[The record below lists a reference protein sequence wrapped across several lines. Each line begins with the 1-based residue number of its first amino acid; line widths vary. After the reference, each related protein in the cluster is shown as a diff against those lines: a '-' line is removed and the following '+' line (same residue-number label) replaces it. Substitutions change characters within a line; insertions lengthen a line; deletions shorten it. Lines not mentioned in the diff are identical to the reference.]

1 MLPEPE
7 FNDEPSLNT
16 IPHNAQLE
24 RALIGCA
31 LQSIVMFR
39 AASEIVTTDDFYIER
54 CKFVWAK
61 IAKLSEDDVQA
72 DIITILDEAGDSLP
86 WLADGIDFNFLTG
99 CVNESLGASYE
110 NAKQYATKIKEYSV
124 RRGLL
129 KTANNI
135 AQGAFDMTIEVGKVI
150 ADSVNGLQNVA
161 ASHSQKN
168 EVTARD
174 AASETYDHIEGI
186 MRNGIAPGF
195 STGLIDFDKLKKGFR
210 SGQSGIIAGRPG
222 QGKTALMLTTIAHI
236 ETRLNRPAIVF
247 NSMEM
252 TPKFLTIRLV
262 SILTK
267 INSEK
272 IQDGALTDDELVAV
286 NDAIGQVATWPL
298 TIIDERN
305 PIALYSRVAQMQQ
318 QGKCDILF
326 NDYIG
331 KFEAKAENRVRQ
343 VGLASN
349 YISKIAVQ
357 LDLAV
362 VTAAQVSRDIDTR
375 GQDSELVLKD
385 LKETG
390 DIEQDADWVLFI
402 NPDSG
407 NPGIKHCHLA
417 KNRNG
422 STGRFDLLFRSTYT
436 KFENASFR
444 TVDPNA

>member
-7 FNDEPSLNT
+7 FDTETTLNT

-39 AASEIVTTDDFYIER
+39 AASEIVTPEDFYIER
-54 CKFVWAK
+54 CRFIWNK
-61 IAKLSEDDVQA
+61 IAKLSEQDVQA

-86 WLADGIDFNFLTG
+86 WMADGIDFNFLTG
-99 CVNESLGASYE
+99 CVNDSLGASYE

-124 RRGLL
+124 RRGLI
-129 KTANNI
+129 KTANSI
-135 AQGAFDMTIEVGKVI
+135 AQGAFDLSAEVGKVI
-150 ADSVNGLQNVA
+150 ADSVGSLQNVA
-161 ASHSQKN
+161 ASHSQKS
-168 EVTARD
+168 EITARD
-174 AASETYDHIEGI
+174 AASMTYDHVEGV
-186 MRNGIAPGF
+186 MRNGVVPGF

-210 SGQSGIIAGRPG
+210 TGQSGIVAGRPG
-222 QGKTALMLTTIAHI
+222 QGKTAWMLTTITHI

-252 TPKFLTIRLV
+252 TAKALTIRLI
-262 SILTK
+262 SALTK

-272 IQDGALTDDELVAV
+272 IQDGTLTDDEHTAV
-286 NDAIGQVATWPL
+286 NDAIGQISTWPL

-305 PIALYSRVAQMQQ
+305 PIALYSRIAQMQQ
-318 QGKCDILF
+318 QGKCDMLF

-331 KFEAKAENRVRQ
+331 KFEAKAESRVRQ
-343 VGLASN
+343 VAIASN

-357 LDLAV
+357 LDMPV
-362 VTAAQVSRDIDTR
+362 ITAAQVSRDIDTR

-417 KNRNG
+417 KYRHG
-422 STGRFDLLFRSTYT
+422 PTGRFDLLFRQTYG

-444 TVDPNA
+444 TIDTNA